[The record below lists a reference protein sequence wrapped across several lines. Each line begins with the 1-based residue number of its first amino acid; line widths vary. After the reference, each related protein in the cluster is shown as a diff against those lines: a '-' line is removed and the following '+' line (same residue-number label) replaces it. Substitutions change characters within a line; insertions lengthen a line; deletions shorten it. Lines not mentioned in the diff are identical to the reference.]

1 MPEESPED
9 SPESEPENPEATEH
23 DFFHEDLDDEEK
35 NRLVD
40 QYIHYS
46 EVAIETS
53 SQRIQTN
60 RTFGIILTTLLA
72 GLFGLSQ
79 ATLGINLA
87 ASILFASAIGA
98 ITCHYWYGSIQS
110 YRRLNNARYTILNKI
125 EEELPA
131 PVFSDEWKYLKK
143 KKPDP
148 EMIDP
153 RDSDSENHRSHT
165 IVERRYIRLLQI
177 GYVLVGSY
185 ALVFVLLEMYRGAWN
200 PISQLITIVLPTG
213 SYTSSTAGNVS
224 LILSPL
230 ATIVIWEIYRY
241 MDSDEGWSIS
251 TKLKN
256 IRS

>member
-1 MPEESPED
+1 MPEENPED
-9 SPESEPENPEATEH
+9 SPESEPENPEAAEH
-23 DFFHEDLDDEEK
+23 DFFDGEFDDEEK
-35 NRLVD
+35 DRLVD

-72 GLFGLSQ
+72 GLFGLGQ
-79 ATLGINLA
+79 GTLGINLA

-125 EEELPA
+125 EQELPA
-131 PVFSDEWKYLKK
+131 PLYSDEWKYLKK

-148 EMIDP
+148 KMINP
-153 RDSDSENHRSHT
+153 RGSDSDNHRSHT

-177 GYVLVGSY
+177 GYVLIGSY
-185 ALVFVLLEMYRGAWN
+185 ALVFILLEMYRDAWN
-200 PISQLITIVLPTG
+200 PITQMITIAISG
-213 SYTSSTAGNVS
+213 ESSNSSSTGNAS
-224 LILSPL
+224 LILAPIV
-230 ATIVIWEIYRY
+230 TTVIWEFYRY
-241 MDSDEGWSIS
+241 MDRDEGWSLS
-251 TKLKN
+251 TKLKD
-256 IRS
+256 ILS